1 VPDDA
6 LPDQSTTALN
16 DVPGEAQPA
25 PREPA
30 RTSRIPAPAPAPVA
44 RVRPLE
50 AGTSPSITA
59 RLQELEA
66 RLAVA
71 PPPMPPLDLPV
82 RRPTKSAGGP
92 TKRAPA
98 SRTAA
103 TKAPV
108 PVAAETPLAAEPLP
122 ALEAVPVVV
131 PAVEVVPATPSPARP
146 GQPTRS
152 RALGAASVLVVL
164 LLAVAAGLGTAALV
178 LKRTPTFEA
187 RTVVQLVPVGTASQ
201 DVLRAAVATYEQQL
215 AGRDLTGDASASVGV
230 RRNELRG
237 TVRVQTAG
245 PDKIRLIVRARSA
258 GDAEAVARA
267 AGTALVELV
276 VVDQIKTAATP
287 EDTLSATAVGGSV
300 ADRVKPSNT
309 EAGIAAGL
317 AAVVV
322 LVLAGLGAGVRRARA
337 RTGAGKKFEL

>member
-1 VPDDA
+1 MPDDA
-6 LPDQSTTALN
+6 LPDQS
-16 DVPGEAQPA
+16 P
-25 PREPA
+25 
-30 RTSRIPAPAPAPVA
+30 SRIAAPAPAPVA

-50 AGTSPSITA
+50 GLPGTSPSITA

-71 PPPMPPLDLPV
+71 PPPLPTPDLPV

-92 TKRAPA
+92 AKRSPA

-103 TKAPV
+103 KKAPTPPA
-108 PVAAETPLAAEPLP
+108 PVAAETPLAADPLP
-122 ALEAVPVVV
+122 AVEGP
-131 PAVEVVPATPSPARP
+131 PALPSPIRQ

-152 RALGAASVLVVL
+152 GALWAGSVLVVL
-164 LLAVAAGLGTAALV
+164 LLAVAAGLGTATLV

-187 RTVVQLVPVGTASQ
+187 RAVVQLVPVGTASQ
-201 DVLRAAVATYEQQL
+201 DVLRAAVATYSQQL

-230 RRNELRG
+230 RRRELRG
-237 TVRVQTAG
+237 AVRVQTAG
-245 PDKIRLIVRARSA
+245 PDTIRLVVRAASA
-258 GDAEAVARA
+258 GDAQAVAQA

-276 VVDQIKTAATP
+276 VVDQIKKAATP
-287 EDTLSATAVGGSV
+287 EDTLSATAVGSTV

-309 EAGIAAGL
+309 EAVTAAGL
-317 AAVVV
+317 AAAAV

-337 RTGAGKKFEL
+337 RRGAGERVEQ